1 MDAGRLYCIQS
12 WNDASRQSGEQIG
25 NRLAQ
30 SQALHMTRDGKA
42 NVALY
47 ADEAPKPKA
56 KKKRSI
62 VERVSLADSHYNRL
76 EALSLEL
83 DKELENGNVSFEDYA
98 YLRQVM
104 DSRLEKAWNRLAKAR
119 GFVKDE
125 LADENHNGF
134 RQNVDFDSKNYGK
147 QSDSKG
153 TLRGVSIDYSSV
165 DMPAVF
171 DSLKNDNVFKKIAF
185 WVLTARKAIAKIL
198 PTATISE
205 QNEMKTLGN
214 LSNSKHSYEL
224 GTDKG
229 RVTVYANT
237 RAQARKIAE
246 REGYEVRDVNMVG

>member
-1 MDAGRLYCIQS
+1 MSGSVGRYYCIQS

-42 NVALY
+42 NTALY

-76 EALSLEL
+76 EDLSLEL
-83 DKELENGNVSFEDYA
+83 DKELESGNVSFEDYA

-104 DSRLEKAWNRLAKAR
+104 NARLEKAWQRLAKAR
-119 GFVKDE
+119 GFIDE
-125 LADENHNGF
+125 ELEGESHNSY

-147 QSDSKG
+147 QSVFK
-153 TLRGVSIDYSSV
+153 GVSIDYSSV

-171 DSLKNDNVFKKIAF
+171 DSLKDDNFFKQIAF
-185 WVLTARKAIAKIL
+185 WVLTAKQAIAKIL
-198 PTATISE
+198 PTAT
-205 QNEMKTLGN
+205 K
-214 LSNSKHSYEL
+214 
-224 GTDKG
+224 
-229 RVTVYANT
+229 
-237 RAQARKIAE
+237 
-246 REGYEVRDVNMVG
+246 

>member
-1 MDAGRLYCIQS
+1 MSRTHVIQMWTDAAEY
-12 WNDASRQSGEQIG
+12 SGEMIG
-25 NRLAQ
+25 NRLSQ

-104 DSRLEKAWNRLAKAR
+104 DGRLEKAWNRLAKAR
-119 GFVKDE
+119 GFVEDGLE
-125 LADENHNGF
+125 GESHNSF
-134 RQNVDFDSKNYGK
+134 RQNVDFDSKNPSK
-147 QSDSKG
+147 QSVLK
-153 TLRGVSIDYSSV
+153 GVSIDYSSV

-171 DSLKNDNVFKKIAF
+171 DSLKDDNFFKVGCF
-185 WVLTARKAIAKIL
+185 YAK
-198 PTATISE
+198 
-205 QNEMKTLGN
+205 N
-214 LSNSKHSYEL
+214 LSS
-224 GTDKG
+224 
-229 RVTVYANT
+229 RVRRVY
-237 RAQARKIAE
+237 QKLF
-246 REGYEVRDVNMVG
+246 